1 MSKTR
6 DNCRLL
12 MEVVTCFDKEVFYQ
26 IRFGHDGTYTKDGV
40 CTCSVKSGTS
50 PVIVCLSYNALV
62 YEIMRFQKHIYNAWN
77 AQSDPKKMLRVF
89 VMKSKGHGRNDYSF
103 MEFADWPTALSR
115 FKEQC
120 EIRLQLKGLMRSGL
134 DDKVRT
140 ENETLKAKMA
150 VLETRLATAERDMKT
165 LDLVNRS
172 MAEQTKIANL
182 MAHEGVRQAAV
193 AMDALDACKCE
204 LEKEKELHEKCRE
217 DLSVTV
223 LELTEVT
230 RTATELRHELC
241 ESATVCLGD
250 TNVFVV

>member
-6 DNCRLL
+6 NDCRRL
-12 MEVVTCFDKEVFYQ
+12 MEVVTCFHKKVFYQ

-40 CTCSVKSGTS
+40 CTCSMKSRT
-50 PVIVCLSYNALV
+50 PPTIICLSHEALV

-89 VMKSKGHGRNDYSF
+89 LMESKGRGRNDYSF
-103 MEFADWPTALSR
+103 TEFADLLTALSR

-120 EIRLQLKGLMRSGL
+120 EIRLQLKGLMRFGL
-134 DDKVRT
+134 DDKVRM
-140 ENETLKAKMA
+140 ENETLKAKMV
-150 VLETRLATAERDMKT
+150 VLETRLATSERDMKT

-182 MAHEGVRQAAV
+182 VANEGVSQAAV

-204 LEKEKELHEKCRE
+204 LKKEKELHEKCRE

-223 LELTEVT
+223 LELVEEK

-241 ESATVCLGD
+241 ERDTVCLGD
-250 TNVFVV
+250 TNVFIV